1 MQLGM
6 WKGVE
11 RRFSISAPKMSVRP
25 YVPWYLRWA
34 ITLPFILAAGWLV
47 WWAYD
52 SGLEFAGFHRGQAEQ
67 ELAGLRE
74 QVVALKSENAK
85 LASEAASFERQAQ
98 IERAANLETERQLQG
113 ISGENVRLQ
122 EDLRLFQNLT
132 STGVREGELSIQHL
146 KLEHDTLPGEYRYRL
161 LLVQGGQQR
170 AKVFL
175 GNLQLLVNV
184 QHNGRRSVVVFPQVA
199 ALADDT
205 TPGNGVSG
213 IGISRNGVPD
223 KGQEDAAYQLN
234 FKYYQRIE
242 RSFRLPA
249 DVLVESVQVRIFER
263 GSSEPK
269 AKQSITLS

>member
-34 ITLPFILAAGWLV
+34 ITLPFILAAGGLV

-52 SGLEFAGFHRGQAEQ
+52 SGLEFAGFHRGQSEQ
-67 ELAGLRE
+67 ELARLHN
-74 QVVALKSENAK
+74 QVAALKSENGK

-98 IERAANLETERQLQG
+98 IERAANMETEQQLQG
-113 ISGENVRLQ
+113 ITEENVRLQ

-132 STGVREGELSIQHL
+132 LSGVREGELSIQHL
-146 KLEHDTLPGEYRYRL
+146 KLEQDTLPGEYRYRL
-161 LLVQGGQQR
+161 LLVQSGQQR
-170 AKVFL
+170 AKAFQ

-184 QHNGRRSVVVFPQVA
+184 QRNGKKSVVVFPQETEI
-199 ALADDT
+199 L
-205 TPGNGVSG
+205 GNTGVSG
-213 IGISRNGVPD
+213 NTVLPIGIAGKVAEE
-223 KGQEDAAYQLN
+223 GAYQLN

-242 RSFRLPA
+242 RTFHLPL
-249 DVLVESVQVRIFER
+249 DTTVESVQVRIFER
-263 GSSEPK
+263 GSNEPK
-269 AKQSITLS
+269 AKKSVTLS